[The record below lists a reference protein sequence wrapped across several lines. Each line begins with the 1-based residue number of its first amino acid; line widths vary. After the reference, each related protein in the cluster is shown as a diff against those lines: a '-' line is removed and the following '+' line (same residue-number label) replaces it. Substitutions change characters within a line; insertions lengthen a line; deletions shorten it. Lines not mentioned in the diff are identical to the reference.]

1 MQLFPGWATALL
13 MEDQALLR
21 SQLGL
26 QRLLF
31 IFVDPPDQVDDMLGL
46 LRE

>member
-1 MQLFPGWATALL
+1 MQLFHGWATALL